1 MRRTITRFAAILV
14 LASTTA
20 ACTAEEPAAPAAG
33 QDIPQPAVSTRGD
46 TMDVTVAPAEA
57 LDVAVPGVGRLHG
70 TAGSFTKA
78 GTVRI
83 SSLRSDQP
91 RNDLVVASDVGLDV
105 SFVGTSL
112 ARPLQVIFDDP
123 RAVALVPASAVPVAL
138 HRPASGVWE
147 VRPLSRATNGT
158 LVLETRDFSPNL
170 LGWVPIPDWL
180 RSVGDSFADFVT
192 QRTDPRPC
200 PKPAAPQWS
209 SVVKGTTLVHLC
221 SITNTDSIGVPRAEV
236 QVQSNRR
243 FLTWVHVPS
252 GRDYVWVDGQPDA
265 LRSVLNR
272 ALSHDTDQVL
282 LPGNGWFTAGYR
294 QPSTAEQKQFN
305 AYIDGYSAGLTVTLN
320 LLGVSLSEGVFGA
333 VVIMR
338 KCVPSLL
345 PKPTWDGGKEF
356 VACLVQQTLSNLVD
370 PGKAYA
376 AAMDLYGE
384 SAYAKS
390 AETTIKKSIERLR
403 IFGKLMRILGVA
415 GVITATFPQLPDLF
429 SDWGEDHPGRF
440 TLKLAAKPTTPTGP
454 VPTTPG
460 PRPSNPGPDTPPQN
474 PRIEL
479 SQGGPA
485 PKGSWYSVVLS
496 GFAPGSSVTVTCRDS
511 VDPGGFYNQT
521 FTIGGDGRAADSTL
535 CYSADGPD
543 HWVTTG
549 SAASNH
555 VSWGGAPPPPPPTP
569 PARIELA
576 RGGAAPHG
584 SWYSVVLSGFA
595 PGSSVTV
602 TCRDSVDPGGFYNQ
616 TFTIGGDGRAAD
628 STLCYSAD
636 GPDHWVT
643 GGNQESNHVPW

>member
-1 MRRTITRFAAILV
+1 MRKVTARLAAVLILG
-14 LASTTA
+14 AMAA
-20 ACTAEEPAAPAAG
+20 ACTTEEPAAPVTA
-33 QDIPQPAVSTRGD
+33 QEVPQPAVSARGD
-46 TMDVTVAPAEA
+46 TMDVTVAPADA
-57 LDVAVPGVGRLHG
+57 LDVAVPGVGRLQG
-70 TAGSFTKA
+70 AAGSFTKA

-91 RNDLVVASDVGLDV
+91 RNDFVVTSDVGLDV

-112 ARPLQVIFDDP
+112 ARPLRVIFDDP
-123 RAVALVPASAVPVAL
+123 RAAGLVPGGAVPVAL
-138 HRPASGVWE
+138 HRPDSGVWE
-147 VRPLSRATNGT
+147 VRPMSRAADGA
-158 LVLETRDFSPNL
+158 LVLETQDFSPNL

-192 QRTDPRPC
+192 QRTDPRHC
-200 PKPAAPQWS
+200 PKPAAPPWS

-221 SITNTDSIGVPRAEV
+221 SITNSDSAGVPRAEV

-243 FLTWVHVPS
+243 FLTWVQVPA

-265 LRSVLNR
+265 LRRVLNG
-272 ALSHDTDQVL
+272 ALRHDMDQVL

-294 QPSTAEQKQFN
+294 QPSAAEQKQFN
-305 AYIDGYSAGLTVTLN
+305 AYIDGYSAGLTVALN
-320 LLGVSLSEGVFGA
+320 LLGVSFGEGVYGA

-338 KCVPSLL
+338 KCVASLL
-345 PKPTWDGGKEF
+345 PMPTWEGGKEF
-356 VACLVQQTLSNLVD
+356 IACLVQQTLSNLVD

-390 AETTIKKSIERLR
+390 AETTIMKSMERLR

-415 GVITATFPQLPDLF
+415 GVISATFPQLPDLF
-429 SDWGEDHPGRF
+429 SDWGKDYPGRF
-440 TLKLAAKPTTPTGP
+440 TLKLAAKPVTPTVPG
-454 VPTTPG
+454 PTTPG
-460 PRPSNPGPDTPPQN
+460 PRPSNSGPGMPPLN
-474 PRIEL
+474 PRIDL
-479 SQGGPA
+479 SRGGAA
-485 PKGSWYSVVLS
+485 PHGSWYSVVLS
-496 GFAPGSSVTVTCRDS
+496 GFAPGSSVTVACRDS
-511 VDPGGFYNQT
+511 VDPGGFFNQT

-543 HWVTTG
+543 HWVTSG
-549 SAASNH
+549 SVASNR
-555 VSWGGAPPPPPPTP
+555 VSWGGAPPPPPPA
-569 PARIELA
+569 PARIDLS

-602 TCRDSVDPGGFYNQ
+602 TCRDSVDPGGFFNQ

-643 GGNQESNHVPW
+643 GGNAESNHVPW